1 MFPNR
6 TLSLEQVLLSEFV
19 KPSVKVLDY
28 RTEITGAS
36 AETLKKVTYMHSDA
50 QKAVLKLLSEPGTIL
65 VGHGLQHDL
74 R

>member
-1 MFPNR
+1 MQKRPFV
-6 TLSLEQVLLSEFV
+6 LQQVLLSEFV
-19 KPSVKVLDY
+19 KPSAKVLDY

-36 AETLKKVTYMHSDA
+36 AKSLEKVSYTHLDA
-50 QKAVLKLLSEPGTIL
+50 QKAVLRLLAEPGTIL